1 MEEIGAT
8 NPKFTSHCKFNGANL
23 CAHAQKTIP
32 WHPFTRLLN
41 KYLHCIH
48 VLESLTQSLL
58 RSFSL
63 ILRMRLIKLLPVI
76 NNILHTVL
84 FCSCFFY
91 FHHTPFSWAC
101 RSLRDL
107 RNYFSNLVLCTHIV
121 CQTTHL
127 IS

>member
-76 NNILHTVL
+76 NNILHTCYFVL
-84 FCSCFFY
+84 VSFIF
-91 FHHTPFSWAC
+91 
-101 RSLRDL
+101 
-107 RNYFSNLVLCTHIV
+107 
-121 CQTTHL
+121 TTHL
-127 IS
+127 FRGLAGACVISGIIFQISFCALTCLSNNSLIS